1 MEKSMKKKIIYITM
15 LLLLLAGAGGC
26 KGETNEGL
34 LLTEPTEEN
43 GTGEAPIDGDGEQAD
58 AKEAGM
64 IYVQVSG
71 AVEHPG
77 VYELQAGSRIFH
89 AVALAGG
96 VTKDAEVG
104 SLNQAELLSDGQMV
118 YILRAGEAECQAS
131 QAQQEDG
138 RVNLNTATKEELAT
152 LPGIGEAK
160 AKGILAW
167 REANGGFRQIEDLME
182 VEGIKDGIFS
192 KIKDSVKVN

>member
-1 MEKSMKKKIIYITM
+1 M
-15 LLLLLAGAGGC
+15 
-26 KGETNEGL
+26 
-34 LLTEPTEEN
+34 
-43 GTGEAPIDGDGEQAD
+43 
-58 AKEAGM
+58 
-64 IYVQVSG
+64 
-71 AVEHPG
+71 
-77 VYELQAGSRIFH
+77 
-89 AVALAGG
+89 
-96 VTKDAEVG
+96 
-104 SLNQAELLSDGQMV
+104 
-118 YILRAGEAECQAS
+118 
-131 QAQQEDG
+131 AQQEDG